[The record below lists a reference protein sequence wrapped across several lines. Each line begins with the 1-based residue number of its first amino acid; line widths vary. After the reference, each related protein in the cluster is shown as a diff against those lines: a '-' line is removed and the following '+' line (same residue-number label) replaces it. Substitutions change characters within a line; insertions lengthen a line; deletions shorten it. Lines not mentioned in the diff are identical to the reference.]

1 MIDYLVAILI
11 ALACTG
17 PAVYLLA
24 GSTPAGW
31 TWRQVGSAQYLVAPD
46 TTVWGRIVQVDE
58 TSTYHTQGKDRKS
71 TRLNSSHLKLSRMPS
86 SA

>member
-31 TWRQVGSAQYLVAPD
+31 TWRKVGAAHYLVAPD

-58 TSTYHTQGKDRKS
+58 TSTYRTQGKTYR
-71 TRLNSSHLKLSRMPS
+71 
-86 SA
+86 SAASARRALCRRVRGWQ